1 MANFT
6 PLNLVVMR
14 CLMTTIALFGALVAL
29 AQGDGQ
35 FAPNAA
41 LGLRLENAS
50 YKVDF
55 DEQGGVAHWVH
66 YALTAQEATG
76 SIPRKDAFRG
86 DPRVGGSPDEKSY
99 AGSGYDRGHLKPAAD
114 SRSSAE
120 EMRNSFLMT
129 NMAPQTPNLNRGI
142 WKELEEAVRGWA
154 VAYGTVHVS
163 CGPGL
168 ETDDVLASG
177 VRVPDMFWK
186 AILRTA
192 PDTSC
197 VAFVFPN
204 AEKVPGEL
212 GGYQMSVDALEQ
224 ILSMDLFSALPDGTE
239 ARVESEVVVWPA
251 VEAAPVQS
259 VLSPSQSGA
268 KVQCMGIAKS
278 TGRRCQKTT
287 TDPSGYCHLHR

>member
-1 MANFT
+1 MTAF
-6 PLNLVVMR
+6 VM
-14 CLMTTIALFGALVAL
+14 LWAWAAL
-29 AQGDGQ
+29 AQEDGLY
-35 FAPNAA
+35 APHSA

-50 YKVDF
+50 YVVDF
-55 DEQGGVAHWVH
+55 DERGGVAHWVH

-86 DPRVGGSPDEKSY
+86 DSRVSGRPDEKSY

-114 SRSSAE
+114 SRSSAD

-142 WKELEEAVRGWA
+142 WKKLEESVRGWA
-154 VAYGTVHVS
+154 VTYGTVHVS

-168 ETDDVLASG
+168 ETYDVLASG

-186 AILRTA
+186 AVLRTA

-212 GGYQMSVDALEQ
+212 GGYQMSVDALEE
-224 ILSMDLFSALPDGTE
+224 ILGMDLFSALPDGTE
-239 ARVESEVVVWPA
+239 ASVESEVVVWPA
-251 VEAAPVQS
+251 VRAAPVQS
-259 VLSPSQSGA
+259 APSASKPGA
-268 KVQCMGIAKS
+268 KVQCMGMAKS